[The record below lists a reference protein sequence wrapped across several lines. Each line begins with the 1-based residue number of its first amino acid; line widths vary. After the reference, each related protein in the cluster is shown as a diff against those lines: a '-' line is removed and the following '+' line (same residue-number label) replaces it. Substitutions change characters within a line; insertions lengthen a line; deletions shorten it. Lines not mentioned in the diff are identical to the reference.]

1 MKNTMGR
8 IARAA
13 AAAGLSLALA
23 LGGVAPSAGLAAA
36 GDLTGTGTLTLSAS
50 TGDTVTSYKAI
61 KIFKANVFKEGT
73 GANEQW
79 VASDLDWES
88 SAVKA
93 AVIQAIRAQ
102 NSTWM
107 QGVDDANIRAQDAA
121 DFLIANIT
129 NTDSTTMVPS
139 DSFANTL
146 AREIGYA
153 VADTS
158 NALQADYTIKP
169 GVPTTMEEGYYLIIV
184 DPAEVSS
191 DNATGTSP
199 ILLMMGEDQNI
210 TMQEKASIPTV
221 SKTVQEDASTVTTP
235 TLYADAQVSQ
245 ELPYTLTGTVAGNI
259 ESYTN
264 YKYIFH
270 DTLCAGL
277 TFKQDGGT
285 NTSAVD
291 NGDVTVKVK
300 TTTTDSSTT
309 QPTSTTTTYILATGY
324 TVGYENVME
333 GGVNTNKHTL
343 TVTFADLKST
353 AVTGVPEGADAGTAA
368 AAVPINATS
377 EVTVEYKAKLNE
389 RALLGTETGNENT
402 VTLEYSNMPNF
413 DNTGTTT
420 STDAK
425 VYTYGLKMKKVDKD
439 HALDGVADNDV
450 YLTGA
455 KFTIQATN
463 TDEGTTN
470 NGKYLKTDGTFGKS
484 TQPAATETD
493 YVFTTDGTDGSFTV
507 KGLDAGTYT
516 IHEVAP
522 PTGYKALTSDLVLTV
537 TVSKH
542 AETNLPGEVTTSV
555 SGGEGDQNQTGGT
568 SATYDRATGTIT
580 LTATNQ
586 KEEKLPLTGLSGIT
600 LVYVAGGAILAVS
613 LVAIVRRRMKD
624 QS

>member
-1 MKNTMGR
+1 M
-8 IARAA
+8 
-13 AAAGLSLALA
+13 
-23 LGGVAPSAGLAAA
+23 
-36 GDLTGTGTLTLSAS
+36 DYAS
-50 TGDTVTSYKAI
+50 
-61 KIFKANVFKEGT
+61 
-73 GANEQW
+73 
-79 VASDLDWES
+79 
-88 SAVKA
+88 
-93 AVIQAIRAQ
+93 VI
-102 NSTWM
+102 
-107 QGVDDANIRAQDAA
+107 
-121 DFLIANIT
+121 
-129 NTDSTTMVPS
+129 
-139 DSFANTL
+139 
-146 AREIGYA
+146 
-153 VADTS
+153 
-158 NALQADYTIKP
+158 
-169 GVPTTMEEGYYLIIV
+169 
-184 DPAEVSS
+184 
-191 DNATGTSP
+191 
-199 ILLMMGEDQNI
+199 
-210 TMQEKASIPTV
+210 
-221 SKTVQEDASTVTTP
+221 
-235 TLYADAQVSQ
+235 
-245 ELPYTLTGTVAGNI
+245 
-259 ESYTN
+259 
-264 YKYIFH
+264 
-270 DTLCAGL
+270 
-277 TFKQDGGT
+277 
-285 NTSAVD
+285 
-291 NGDVTVKVK
+291 
-300 TTTTDSSTT
+300 
-309 QPTSTTTTYILATGY
+309 
-324 TVGYENVME
+324 E
-333 GGVNTNKHTL
+333 GGVDTNKHTL

-470 NGKYLKTDGTFGKS
+470 NGNYLKTDGTFGKS